1 MIVLTERRNMKRE
14 ISFCETFKPSY
25 NYFDRKAESNNAN
38 EIKALI
44 LVQTDLVRDVLTDR
58 QREAILLTVC
68 DGLTLSAAARQMGI
82 SDCSV
87 CRARQSGLDKLRK
100 CISFCKRAIQYYQM
114 EEHRNE

>member
-1 MIVLTERRNMKRE
+1 MKRE

-25 NYFDRKAESNNAN
+25 NYFDRKTESSNAN

-58 QREAILLTVC
+58 QREAILLTIC
-68 DGLTLSAAARQMGI
+68 DGLTLRAAARQMGI

-100 CISFCKRAIQYYQM
+100 YISFCKRAIHYYQQ
-114 EEHRNE
+114 EEHQNE

>member
-1 MIVLTERRNMKRE
+1 MKRE

-25 NYFDRKAESNNAN
+25 NYFDCKAENNNAN

-68 DGLTLSAAARQMGI
+68 DRLTLSAAARQMGI

-100 CISFCKRAIQYYQM
+100 YPLYAVQLHRWIIYPKIRA
-114 EEHRNE
+114 NWFLSPKN